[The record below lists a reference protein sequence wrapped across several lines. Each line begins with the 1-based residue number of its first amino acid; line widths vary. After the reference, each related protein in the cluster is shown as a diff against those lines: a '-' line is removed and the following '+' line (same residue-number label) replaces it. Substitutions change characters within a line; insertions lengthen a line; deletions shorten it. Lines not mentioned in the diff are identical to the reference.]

1 MKGPSQIVRD
11 SWRFGNLEF
20 ERSRDFPVPA
30 GRLFSYLADLR
41 NLPAWRE
48 EVRQVR
54 EIPAGRKKPGLGD
67 SCVLDVAQ
75 GGDQVEVRVEISR
88 FEQDRLLEF
97 TVESEVYRAL
107 ELYRFEETAGGAR
120 VKFSFHALDPGFL
133 VRTLA
138 LLVGSTFRDDLDKKL
153 DALKA
158 AFESRPRR
166 KKSVRGRLKE
176 YSAPVRTRLQ
186 SQFEAVG
193 VSYPPGSVVLVGL
206 KNECQLEVYAGA
218 VGGEPAFVCS
228 YPILGASGSAGPKLR
243 EGDEQVPEG
252 VYAIDEL
259 NPNSRYHL
267 SLRVGYPNEFDR
279 ARGELDGRDDL
290 GGDIMIHGGDS
301 SVGCLAMGDQAA
313 EDLFVLAADCG
324 CSNLKLILSPVDF
337 RRREL
342 PLSCWALPAWTAEV
356 YAEIRKELAEL
367 PRPGS

>member
-1 MKGPSQIVRD
+1 MKGPSEIVRD
-11 SWRFGNLEF
+11 SLGFGKVEF

-48 EVRQVR
+48 EVRKARKVVR
-54 EIPAGRKKPGLGD
+54 RRKKGGLGD
-67 SCVLDVAQ
+67 SCVLDVDE

-88 FEQDRLLEF
+88 FEQDSLLELRI
-97 TVESEVYRAL
+97 ESEAYRAL
-107 ELYRFEETAGGAR
+107 ETYRFEEAVGGTA
-120 VKFSFHALDPGFL
+120 VKFSYHALDPGFL

-153 DALKA
+153 DGLKA
-158 AFESRPRR
+158 AFESRPRPG
-166 KKSVRGRLKE
+166 KSVRERLEE
-176 YSAPVRTRLQ
+176 YSAPAHARLQ
-186 SQFEAVG
+186 PHFELAG
-193 VSYPPGSVVLVGL
+193 VSYPPASVVLVGL
-206 KNECQLEVYAGA
+206 KDERQLEVYAGGA
-218 VGGEPAFVCS
+218 GGESSFVCS

-243 EGDEQVPEG
+243 EGDQQVPEG
-252 VYAIDEL
+252 IYSIDEL

-301 SVGCLAMGDQAA
+301 SVGCLAMGDEAA

-324 CSNLKLILSPVDF
+324 CSNLELILSPVDF
-337 RRREL
+337 RKRDL
-342 PLSCWALPAWTAEV
+342 PLSCWALPGWTEEL
-356 YAEIRKELAEL
+356 YAEIRKQLAEL
-367 PRPGS
+367 PRAGS

>member
-1 MKGPSQIVRD
+1 MKGPSEIVRD
-11 SWRFGNLEF
+11 SWGVGKVEF
-20 ERSRDFPVPA
+20 ERSRDFPVVA

-48 EVRQVR
+48 EVRKVR
-54 EIPAGRKKPGLGD
+54 RVPGGRKKPGPGD
-67 SCVLDVAQ
+67 SCVLDVDR

-88 FEQDRLLEF
+88 FEQDSLLEF
-97 TVESEVYRAL
+97 RVESETYRAL
-107 ELYRFEETAGGAR
+107 ETYRFEEAVGGTR
-120 VKFSFHALDPGFL
+120 VKFSFHALEPGFL

-138 LLVGSTFRDDLDKKL
+138 LLVGSTFRADLDKKL

-158 AFESRPRR
+158 AFEERPRR
-166 KKSVRGRLKE
+166 KKSSKERLKE
-176 YSAPVRTRLQ
+176 YSAPVRARLQ
-186 SQFEAVG
+186 PQFEAAG

-206 KNECQLEVYAGA
+206 KNECRLEVYAGA
-218 VGGEPAFVCS
+218 AGGAPAFVCS
-228 YPILGASGSAGPKLR
+228 YPVLGASGSAGPKLR
-243 EGDEQVPEG
+243 EGDQQVPEG
-252 VYAIDEL
+252 IYAIEEL

-267 SLRVGYPNEFDR
+267 SLRVGYPNELDR
-279 ARGELDGRDDL
+279 ARGEMDGRDDL

-324 CSNLKLILSPVDF
+324 CSNLKLILTPVDF

-342 PLSCWALPAWTAEV
+342 PLSCWALPAWTEEL
-356 YAEIRKELAEL
+356 YAGIRKELAEL